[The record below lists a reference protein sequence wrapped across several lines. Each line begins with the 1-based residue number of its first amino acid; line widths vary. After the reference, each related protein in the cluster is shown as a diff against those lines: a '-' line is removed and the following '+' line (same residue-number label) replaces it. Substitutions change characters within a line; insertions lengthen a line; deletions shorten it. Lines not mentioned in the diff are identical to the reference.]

1 MRGTSIIVAV
11 ATALSV
17 LNGLVGT
24 ACSAPRSASSNV
36 IVVGI
41 TSSPTNLDPRFGLDD
56 VSQKLHQLIYDSLIS
71 LDDQMRPRLELA
83 ERFEAPTSTAYVVT
97 LRQGI
102 RFHDGRELTAAD
114 VVHTFRTMLDPALAS
129 PRRGALDRLASVE
142 ALERYRVRFE
152 LSEPFA
158 SFPINLVLP
167 IVPDGAGLELA
178 SRPNGT
184 GPYRFRSAAADE
196 EVTLEAFA
204 GHWRGAPRN
213 DGLRLKVVPDEMMR
227 ALEVRHGSMDLVVN
241 DVSPDIYYQMRSD
254 SSIRTSTGEGVDCQY
269 IGVNL
274 RDPVLR
280 DRRVR
285 QAIAHAIDQQA
296 IVDHLRRGLAQ
307 RANGLLPPRSWAHA
321 ADVRPYDHDPARA
334 KRLLDAAGYTDP
346 DEDGP
351 LPRLRVSLKVSNL
364 EFNRLQS
371 AVLQEQLRAVGIA
384 LDVRTYEFT
393 TLFADVVAGN
403 FQLFT
408 LQWTAVSLGDPD
420 ILRRVFHSK
429 QVPPVGFNRGYYSN
443 PELDDRLDRA
453 GAAGDEQER
462 RALYGEAQRIL
473 AEDLPYI
480 PLWFK
485 TNFAIARD
493 DVSGVALNP
502 FADLVF
508 LRHVSRNGPSA
519 RP

>member
-1 MRGTSIIVAV
+1 MRRGSIAGAIPTTVV
-11 ATALSV
+11 V
-17 LNGLVGT
+17 LGGLVSVT
-24 ACSAPRSASSNV
+24 CSAPRPASSNV

-83 ERFEAPTSTAYVVT
+83 ESFEAPTPITYVVAV
-97 LRQGI
+97 RPGI
-102 RFHDGRELTAAD
+102 RFHDGHELTAAD
-114 VVHTFRTMLDPALAS
+114 VVHTFGTMLDPALAS
-129 PRRGALDRLASVE
+129 PRRGALDKLASVQ
-142 ALERYRVRFE
+142 ALDRYRVRFE

-158 SFPINLVLP
+158 SFPINLALS
-167 IVPDGAGLELA
+167 IVPDGAGPELS

-184 GPYRFRSAAADE
+184 GPYRFRSAAVDE
-196 EVTLEAFA
+196 EVTLQSFA
-204 GHWRGAPRN
+204 EHWRGAPRN

-241 DVSPDIYYQMRSD
+241 DVSPDIYDQMRD
-254 SSIRTSTGEGVDCQY
+254 EPSIRTSTSDGVDCQY

-274 RDPVLR
+274 RDPMLS

-285 QAIAHAIDQQA
+285 QAIAYAIDQQA
-296 IVDHLRRGLAQ
+296 IVDHLRRGLAR
-307 RANGLLPPRSWAHA
+307 RANGLLPPLSWAHA

-334 KRLLDAAGYTDP
+334 RRLLDAAGYTDP
-346 DEDGP
+346 DGDGS

-384 LDVRTYEFT
+384 LDVRAYEFA

-408 LQWTAVSLGDPD
+408 LQWTAVSLADPD
-420 ILRRVFHSK
+420 ILRRVFHST
-429 QVPPVGFNRGYYSN
+429 QVPPVGFNRGYYSS

-453 GAAGDEQER
+453 GRSRDEHER
-462 RALYGEAQRIL
+462 RALFADAQRIL

-485 TNFAIARD
+485 TNFAIARH

-508 LRHVSRNGPSA
+508 LRHVSRNGSSA

>member
-1 MRGTSIIVAV
+1 MRSGSRAIAISTTVF
-11 ATALSV
+11 ALA
-17 LNGLVGT
+17 GLVNG
-24 ACSAPRSASSNV
+24 ACSAQRSASSNV

-83 ERFEAPTSTAYVVT
+83 ESFEAPTPTTYVVS

-102 RFHDGRELTAAD
+102 QFHDGHELTAAD
-114 VVHTFRTMLDPALAS
+114 VVHTFRTMIDPAFAS
-129 PRRGALDRLASVE
+129 PRRGALDRLASVR
-142 ALERYRVRFE
+142 ALDRYRVLFE
-152 LSEPFA
+152 LSEPFT
-158 SFPINLVLP
+158 SFPINLVLS
-167 IVPDGAGLELA
+167 IVPDGSGPELS

-184 GPYRFRSAAADE
+184 GPYRFRSAVPDE
-196 EVTLEAFA
+196 EVMLESFA
-204 GHWRGAPRN
+204 DHWRGAPRN

-241 DVSPDIYYQMRSD
+241 DVSPDIYHQMRSD
-254 SSIRTSTGEGVDCQY
+254 PSIRTSTGEGVDCQY

-274 RDPVLR
+274 RDPILS

-296 IVDHLRRGLAQ
+296 IVDHLRRGLAR
-307 RANGLLPPRSWAHA
+307 RANGLLPPRSWAYA
-321 ADVRPYDHDPARA
+321 SDVRPYDHDPARA
-334 KRLLDAAGYTDP
+334 ERLLDAAGYADP
-346 DEDGP
+346 DGDGP
-351 LPRLRVSLKVSNL
+351 QPRLRLSLKVSNL

-384 LDVRTYEFT
+384 LDVRTYEFA
-393 TLFADVVAGN
+393 TLFADVLAGN

-420 ILRRVFHSK
+420 ILRRVFHSS

-453 GAAGDEQER
+453 GAARDEQER
-462 RALYGEAQRIL
+462 RALFAEAQRIL
-473 AEDLPYI
+473 SEDLPYI

-485 TNFAIARD
+485 TNFAIARH
-493 DVSGVALNP
+493 DVSGVVLNP

-508 LRHVSRNGPSA
+508 LRHVSRNGPFA